1 MTTLALV
8 GSIGSGKDTVAKI
21 LVEEYG
27 YIQESF
33 AASLK
38 DVCASIF
45 NWPRE
50 LLEGKTDYS
59 RHWREQPDVW
69 WSEKLQIPEFT
80 PRWALKHI
88 GTEVLRNNFDKNV
101 WIHSLE
107 NRLCHSN
114 KNVIVSDARF
124 KNEIDA
130 LKGMNAIVVEVKRQ
144 EKPHWWNHAISASLS
159 ESRCKSYEILCGL
172 GVHES
177 EWAWASTTPDIIIH
191 NTGTLEYLHTQVKEK
206 LCF

>member
-1 MTTLALV
+1 MTTIALV
-8 GSIGSGKDTVAKI
+8 GSIGSGKDTVTKV

-38 DVCASIF
+38 DVCSAIF
-45 NWPRE
+45 NWPRD
-50 LLEGKTDYS
+50 LLEGKTQYS
-59 RHWREQPDVW
+59 RHWREQPDQW
-69 WSEKLQIPEFT
+69 WAEKLQIPEFT

-107 NRLCHSN
+107 NRLCHTN
-114 KNVIVSDARF
+114 KNIIVSDARF
-124 KNEIDA
+124 KNEIQA
-130 LKGMNAIVVEVKRQ
+130 LQAMNALVVEVQRYP
-144 EKPHWWNHAISASLS
+144 KPDWWEHAVIASS
-159 ESRCKSYEILCGL
+159 SDTHTESHEVLDSL

-177 EWAWASTTPDIIIH
+177 EWAWASTTPDLIIH
-191 NTGTLEYLHTQVKEK
+191 NTGTLDYLKNQVEEK